1 MEAQNSTKD
10 VTEAQNT
17 QQLNMLSNKEVVC
30 LVTQI
35 FRILSFE
42 YRQPDGLKVETI
54 AALVSKVFY
63 PFEEPEILRKNFH
76 IDIVNAFTPF
86 ADSHGKISEERFCEV
101 MSKIDKYINKDNYS
115 RFVLK
120 IFKRHDADK
129 DDLLNKESTFILT
142 QISRP

>member
-1 MEAQNSTKD
+1 M
-10 VTEAQNT
+10 
-17 QQLNMLSNKEVVC
+17 
-30 LVTQI
+30 
-35 FRILSFE
+35 
-42 YRQPDGLKVETI
+42 
-54 AALVSKVFY
+54 SKVFY
-63 PFEEPEILRKNFH
+63 PFEDPEILRKNFH

-129 DDLLNKESTFILT
+129 DDLLNKDSMGISDLDFTTLMRNFQDPNLT
-142 QISRP
+142 DKDIQDIYNSMLKDSKNQEGIDFNAFLKKAL